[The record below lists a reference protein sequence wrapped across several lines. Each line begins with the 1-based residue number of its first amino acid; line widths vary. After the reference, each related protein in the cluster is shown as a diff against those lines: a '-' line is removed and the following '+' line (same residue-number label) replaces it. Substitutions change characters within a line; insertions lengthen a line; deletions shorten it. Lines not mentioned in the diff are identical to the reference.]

1 PRRAAER
8 GQLAA
13 ARDQARLGRHRPGGQ
28 GLTVTTA
35 LDALL
40 ELTDRVQA
48 AIDAGDWQ
56 KASDLE
62 NDRRAQLEKLVVEQ
76 TAMDVRSV
84 LDALSNRTHRLIGL
98 VEHHRRRVLREATT
112 VKAGHAAVARYVEA
126 GTETTR

>member
-1 PRRAAER
+1 
-8 GQLAA
+8 
-13 ARDQARLGRHRPGGQ
+13 
-28 GLTVTTA
+28 VTTA

-56 KASDLE
+56 KANE
-62 NDRRAQLEKLVVEQ
+62 VEIQRRAQLEKLVAEQ

-84 LDALSNRTHRLIGL
+84 LGTLAQRTQRLIGV

-112 VKAGHAAVARYVEA
+112 VTAGHAAAARYVA
-126 GTETTR
+126 NR